1 MNKPETYQAVRTKNK
16 KGSDVKLI
24 KKVSPDKTKMLTAKG
39 GASTTI
45 KAVGLECAPLGASAN

>member
-1 MNKPETYQAVRTKNK
+1 MNKLAVRTKK
-16 KGSDVKLI
+16 KGSNVKLI